1 MRQKDYFMVIKS
13 MFQNIERCIN
23 DKRDSCPL
31 FNYCIRVRSQNADVD
46 AKLKISKNTLAIQDS
61 FRPIPKV
68 NKYKVRLSPIKG

>member
-23 DKRDSCPL
+23 DKRDSCL
-31 FNYCIRVRSQNADVD
+31 QLNYCIRLRSQNADVD
-46 AKLKISKNTLAIQDS
+46 AELKISKNTLAIQDS

-68 NKYKVRLSPIKG
+68 NKHKVRLWPIKE